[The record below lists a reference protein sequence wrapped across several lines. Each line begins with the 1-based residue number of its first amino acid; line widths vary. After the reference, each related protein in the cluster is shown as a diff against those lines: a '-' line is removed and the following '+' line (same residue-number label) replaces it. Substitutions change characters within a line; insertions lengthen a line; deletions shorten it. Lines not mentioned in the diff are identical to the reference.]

1 MKALTRL
8 IPFAGLLATS
18 SATFVTQAHAAG
30 EPVRLD
36 EPSGLA
42 LAVVGVGVVAWAQ
55 WRQAREERAR
65 RALKPALRSTSRAR
79 PSGLAGDHRSR

>member
-55 WRQAREERAR
+55 WRQARTQVDQPSQAI
-65 RALKPALRSTSRAR
+65 RSCR
-79 PSGLAGDHRSR
+79 